1 VSSKAAATAGAAG
14 LAGVLYAA
22 AILLLLLPLM
32 TAGAGPG
39 SPASALCGP
48 GGTGQVVGGVGLDA
62 EQMGNAQTVVSA
74 VAQRRLPA
82 YAATI
87 ALATVAAESMFHNDL
102 AFQDADSLGLFQQR
116 VRYYSA
122 PVAADPVRATN
133 AFLDRLVMVDRWATR
148 PLTDVVAAVQRP
160 RADLRGAYA
169 KWAPLAAA
177 LTAQLWPRAAAAI
190 PPATIPAAT
199 TPVATIPT
207 AATPTAAPPTAA
219 GTTATAPVA
228 GRFPVPSAPPDPC
241 AVVGTGPGGRSA
253 AIPRG
258 LALNGSAAGNRAAG
272 FALAQL
278 GKPYVWGSDGPSSW
292 DCSGLVQAGWAWAG
306 VAIAR
311 TTFAQVNAGTPA
323 ALAEARSG
331 DLVFIAGT
339 DGTATSPGHVGM
351 VAGRA
356 GGATYLVEAPHSGA
370 SVQMTPATRWAGL
383 VVSVRRI
390 G

>member
-1 VSSKAAATAGAAG
+1 MSSRAAATAGAAG
-14 LAGVLYAA
+14 VAAFLYAA

-32 TAGAGPG
+32 IAGAGPG
-39 SPASALCGP
+39 SPASSVCGP
-48 GGTGQVVGGVGLDA
+48 GGTGQVVGGVALDA
-62 EQMGNAQTVVSA
+62 EQMGNAQVVVSA

-82 YAATI
+82 YAATL

-102 AFQDADSLGLFQQR
+102 VFRDADSLGLFQQR
-116 VRYYSA
+116 VRYYGA
-122 PVAADPVRATN
+122 PVAADPVRATD

-160 RADLRGAYA
+160 RADLRRAYA

-190 PPATIPAAT
+190 PPATTPAPPILAAT
-199 TPVATIPT
+199 TAVATIPT
-207 AATPTAAPPTAA
+207 AATLP
-219 GTTATAPVA
+219 APVA
-228 GRFPVPSAPPDPC
+228 GRFPVPPAPPDMC
-241 AVVGTGPGGRSA
+241 AVVGTGPGGGSA
-253 AIPRG
+253 VIPRG
-258 LALNGSAAGNRAAG
+258 LTLDGSAAGNRAAG

-292 DCSGLVQAGWAWAG
+292 DCSALVQAGWAWAG

-311 TTFAQVNAGTPA
+311 TTFAQVNAGTPV

-339 DGTATSPGHVGM
+339 DGTASSPGHVGM

-383 VVSVRRI
+383 IASVRRI

>member
-1 VSSKAAATAGAAG
+1 MSSQAAATAGAAG
-14 LAGVLYAA
+14 VAGVLYAA

-32 TAGAGPG
+32 IAGAGAG
-39 SPASALCGP
+39 SPASARCGP
-48 GGTGQVVGGVGLDA
+48 GGTGQVVGGVALDA

-74 VAQRRLPA
+74 VVRRRLPA
-82 YAATI
+82 YAATV

-102 AFQDADSLGLFQQR
+102 VFRDADSLGLFQQR

-122 PVAADPVRATN
+122 PVAADPVRATD
-133 AFLDRLVMVDRWATR
+133 AFLDRLVMVDGWATR

-177 LTAQLWPRAAAAI
+177 LTAQLWPGAAGA
-190 PPATIPAAT
+190 IPAAT
-199 TPVATIPT
+199 TPARTTPAGT
-207 AATPTAAPPTAA
+207 TPAGTTPAGTTPTAS
-219 GTTATAPVA
+219 VV
-228 GRFPVPSAPPDPC
+228 GRFPVPPAPPDPC
-241 AVVGTGPGGRSA
+241 AVVGTGPGGGSA

-258 LALNGSAAGNRAAG
+258 LTLNGSAAGNRAAG

-278 GKPYVWGSDGPSSW
+278 GKPYLWGSDGPSSW
-292 DCSGLVQAGWAWAG
+292 DCSALVQAGWAWAG

-311 TTFAQVNAGTPA
+311 TTFAQVNAGTPV

-331 DLVFIAGT
+331 DLVFIAGSE
-339 DGTATSPGHVGM
+339 GTASSPGHVGM

-383 VVSVRRI
+383 IVSVRRI

>member
-1 VSSKAAATAGAAG
+1 VSSQAAATAGAAG
-14 LAGVLYAA
+14 VAGVLYAA
-22 AILLLLLPLM
+22 AILLLLFPLM
-32 TAGAGPG
+32 IVGAGAG
-39 SPASALCGP
+39 SPASARCGP
-48 GGTGQVVGGVGLDA
+48 GGTGQVVGGVALDA

-133 AFLDRLVMVDRWATR
+133 AFLDRLVMVDGWATR

-177 LTAQLWPRAAAAI
+177 LTAQLWPRAAGAI
-190 PPATIPAAT
+190 RSATVPTATVPAPPIPAAT
-199 TPVATIPT
+199 TP
-207 AATPTAAPPTAA
+207 A
-219 GTTATAPVA
+219 GTTATAPV
-228 GRFPVPSAPPDPC
+228 GRFPVSLVPSNPC
-241 AVVGTGPGGRSA
+241 AVVGTGPGGGSA

-258 LALNGSAAGNRAAG
+258 LTLNGSAAGNRAAG

-311 TTFAQVNAGTPA
+311 TTFAQVTAGTPV

-339 DGTATSPGHVGM
+339 DGTASSPGHVGM

-356 GGATYLVEAPHSGA
+356 GGAIYLVEAPHSGA

-383 VVSVRRI
+383 IVSVRRI

>member
-1 VSSKAAATAGAAG
+1 
-14 LAGVLYAA
+14 
-22 AILLLLLPLM
+22 
-32 TAGAGPG
+32 
-39 SPASALCGP
+39 
-48 GGTGQVVGGVGLDA
+48 
-62 EQMGNAQTVVSA
+62 
-74 VAQRRLPA
+74 
-82 YAATI
+82 
-87 ALATVAAESMFHNDL
+87 
-102 AFQDADSLGLFQQR
+102 
-116 VRYYSA
+116 
-122 PVAADPVRATN
+122 
-133 AFLDRLVMVDRWATR
+133 MVDRWATR

-169 KWAPLAAA
+169 KWVPLAAA
-177 LTAQLWPRAAAAI
+177 LTAQLWPRAAGAI
-190 PPATIPAAT
+190 RSAT
-199 TPVATIPT
+199 TPVATIP
-207 AATPTAAPPTAA
+207 APPTAA

-253 AIPRG
+253 GIPRG
-258 LALNGSAAGNRAAG
+258 LSLNGSAAGNRAAG

>member
-1 VSSKAAATAGAAG
+1 MLGAAG

-32 TAGAGPG
+32 IVGAGAG
-39 SPASALCGP
+39 SPASARCGP
-48 GGTGQVVGGVGLDA
+48 GGTGQVVGGVALDA

-102 AFQDADSLGLFQQR
+102 ALQDADSLGLFQQR

-148 PLTDVVAAVQRP
+148 PLTEVAAAVQRP

-177 LTAQLWPRAAAAI
+177 LTVQLWPRAAGAI
-190 PPATIPAAT
+190 RSATIPAPPIPAPPIPAPPI
-199 TPVATIPT
+199 PVATIPT
-207 AATPTAAPPTAA
+207 AATLPT
-219 GTTATAPVA
+219 PVA

-241 AVVGTGPGGRSA
+241 AVVGTGPGGGSA
-253 AIPRG
+253 AIPPG
-258 LALNGSAAGNRAAG
+258 LTLNGSAAGNRAAA

-278 GKPYVWGSDGPSSW
+278 GKPYLWGSDGPSSW

-306 VAIAR
+306 VAIGR
-311 TTFAQVNAGTPA
+311 TTFAQVTAGTPV
-323 ALAEARSG
+323 ALTEARSG

-339 DGTATSPGHVGM
+339 DGTASSPGHVGM

-370 SVQMTPATRWAGL
+370 SVQMTPATRWASL
-383 VVSVRRI
+383 IVAVRRI